1 MNYGTAYSLISSNVN
16 IEKMITDT
24 GEKISW
30 IEMQAYKLND
40 DYSDIKQLDVYIKIS
55 KQYCPETVL
64 KNKSRTITKFDH
76 ADCTEDYQ
84 CKALGYVWH
93 GGLDD
98 GFTVLGPYRCFPKN
112 SIIVA
117 NTPKYV
123 KLKCTFNNITKRDL
137 YDQYRAMIRYLTE
150 SCTDCLKK
158 KWKKMGV
165 KKFIA
170 LNNFKQEN
178 QSR

>member
-1 MNYGTAYSLISSNVN
+1 M
-16 IEKMITDT
+16 
-24 GEKISW
+24 
-30 IEMQAYKLND
+30 
-40 DYSDIKQLDVYIKIS
+40 
-55 KQYCPETVL
+55 
-64 KNKSRTITKFDH
+64 
-76 ADCTEDYQ
+76 
-84 CKALGYVWH
+84 
-93 GGLDD
+93 
-98 GFTVLGPYRCFPKN
+98 
-112 SIIVA
+112 A

-123 KLKCTFNNITKRDL
+123 KLKCTFNKITKRDL

-178 QSR
+178 QGR